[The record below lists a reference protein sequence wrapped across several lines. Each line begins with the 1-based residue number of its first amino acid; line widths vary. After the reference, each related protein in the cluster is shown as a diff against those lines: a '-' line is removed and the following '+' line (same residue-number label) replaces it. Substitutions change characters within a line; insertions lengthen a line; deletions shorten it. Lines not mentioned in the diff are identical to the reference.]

1 MRKINKMCSFYVNDW
16 HLTVMMLPY
25 INGKLQENEKVTI
38 ISEENLLNNINTILE
53 RTNIKEEYKKQIQTI
68 GWEKTSQKEIKN
80 KIQEQENGNNIII
93 IGKEDYIENTNQ
105 IIETKVKTGEIN
117 VIDCY
122 EVMEFNNNMEN
133 ILKNHEK
140 IINTSGERTVEES
153 FEGFNKKEAI

>member
-105 IIETKVKTGEIN
+105 IIETKVKTGEVN

-133 ILKNHEK
+133 ILKSHEK

>member
-105 IIETKVKTGEIN
+105 IIETKVKTGEVN

-122 EVMEFNNNMEN
+122 EIMEFNNNMEN

>member
-68 GWEKTSQKEIKN
+68 GWEKTSKKEIKN

-93 IGKEDYIENTNQ
+93 IGKEDYIENTNK
-105 IIETKVKTGEIN
+105 IIENKVKQGEVN

>member
-93 IGKEDYIENTNQ
+93 IGKEDYIENTNK
-105 IIETKVKTGEIN
+105 IIENKVKTGEVN

-122 EVMEFNNNMEN
+122 EIMEFNNNMEN

>member
-68 GWEKTSQKEIKN
+68 GWEKTSPKEIKN

-105 IIETKVKTGEIN
+105 IIVTKVKTGEVN

>member
-38 ISEENLLNNINTILE
+38 ISEENLLNNINIILE

-68 GWEKTSQKEIKN
+68 GWEKTSKKEIKN

-93 IGKEDYIENTNQ
+93 IGKEDYIENTNK
-105 IIETKVKTGEIN
+105 IIENKVKQGEVN

-140 IINTSGERTVEES
+140 IINTSGERSVEES

>member
-105 IIETKVKTGEIN
+105 IIENKVKTGEVN

-122 EVMEFNNNMEN
+122 EIMEFNNNMEN

>member
-68 GWEKTSQKEIKN
+68 GWEKTSKKEIKN

-93 IGKEDYIENTNQ
+93 IGKEDYIENTNK
-105 IIETKVKTGEIN
+105 IIENKVKTGEVN

-140 IINTSGERTVEES
+140 IINTSGEKTVEES

>member
-68 GWEKTSQKEIKN
+68 GWEKTSQK
-80 KIQEQENGNNIII
+80 
-93 IGKEDYIENTNQ
+93 
-105 IIETKVKTGEIN
+105 
-117 VIDCY
+117 
-122 EVMEFNNNMEN
+122 
-133 ILKNHEK
+133 
-140 IINTSGERTVEES
+140 
-153 FEGFNKKEAI
+153 

>member
-105 IIETKVKTGEIN
+105 IIETKVKTGEVNI
-117 VIDCY
+117 IDCY
-122 EVMEFNNNMEN
+122 EIMEFNNNMEN

-140 IINTSGERTVEES
+140 IINTSGERTVDES

>member
-68 GWEKTSQKEIKN
+68 GWEKTSPQEIKN

-105 IIETKVKTGEIN
+105 IIETKVKTGEVN

>member
-93 IGKEDYIENTNQ
+93 IGKEDYIENTNK
-105 IIETKVKTGEIN
+105 IIENKVKTGEVN

-133 ILKNHEK
+133 ILKSHEK
-140 IINTSGERTVEES
+140 IINTSGERSVEES

>member
-105 IIETKVKTGEIN
+105 IIENKVKTGEVN

-122 EVMEFNNNMEN
+122 EIMEFNNNMEN

-153 FEGFNKKEAI
+153 FEGFNT

>member
-53 RTNIKEEYKKQIQTI
+53 RTNIKEEYKKQIRTI

-105 IIETKVKTGEIN
+105 IIETKVKTGEVN

-122 EVMEFNNNMEN
+122 EIMEFNNNMEN
-133 ILKNHEK
+133 ILRNHEK

>member
-68 GWEKTSQKEIKN
+68 GWEKTSPKEIKN

-105 IIETKVKTGEIN
+105 IIENKVKTGEVN

-122 EVMEFNNNMEN
+122 EIMEFNNNMEN

>member
-105 IIETKVKTGEIN
+105 IIETKVKTGEVN

-122 EVMEFNNNMEN
+122 EIMEFNNNMEN
-133 ILKNHEK
+133 ILRNHEK

>member
-105 IIETKVKTGEIN
+105 IIETKVKTGEVN

-133 ILKNHEK
+133 ILKSHEK
-140 IINTSGERTVEES
+140 IINTSGERSVEES

>member
-68 GWEKTSQKEIKN
+68 GWEKTSKKEIKN

-93 IGKEDYIENTNQ
+93 IGKEDYIENTNK
-105 IIETKVKTGEIN
+105 IIENKVKQGEVN

-140 IINTSGERTVEES
+140 IINTSGERSVEES